1 MNIITA
7 KEDLKKGKTIY
18 DMPLRVAY
26 YARVSTDKDDQLNS
40 LENQQGYFED
50 MIKENENWVF
60 VCGYIDEGISG
71 TAVEHRDSFLQM
83 VEDATFGKVD
93 LIITKEIS
101 RFARN
106 TVDSIRY
113 TEYLLRNGVVVFFLN
128 DNLITIQ
135 PDAELRLTIMSS
147 LAQDEV
153 RRLSER
159 VKFGIN
165 RNIKEGKLIGG
176 KLTGYYKKDGVF
188 YINEHE
194 ATMIRYIFNTYI
206 TGIVSLTQIGLE
218 LADMGY
224 LNSKGQPYSSTS
236 LAKFLTNARY
246 KGYYTARLSEVE
258 DYKTHKKK
266 KVPKEKQICY
276 KDDKVPALVSEE
288 LWDGCNALYESRKK
302 LRARHILN
310 SDEMLKH
317 SKYSC
322 KIYCGDCNDIYTRSG
337 GSNRQ
342 LNPTWSCNTY
352 KRKGVATCASP
363 IIKESQLDNIFISI
377 FGDFMKHKKEYLK
390 QVLQEYENI
399 ILKYTPTI
407 DIDKTKKRI
416 EQIDLQKDKLLDLNL
431 KGIIND
437 YEFKKRN
444 DKFNVELKKLE
455 LEINNLQN
463 GDIEEKKFKNKIK
476 AIEKYLTEKL
486 DIKENLPN
494 LVKLLIDKV
503 LVEKINNS
511 RKHIKLTVYF
521 DFNTPVIDIDLD
533 MNDNKKQ
540 NKRTLTTLACS
551 TTSPVIRC
559 SCIDTK
565 QSRICKIRT
574 IARKRNSIWLY

>member
-176 KLTGYYKKDGVF
+176 KLTGYDKKDGVF
-188 YINEHE
+188 YIN
-194 ATMIRYIFNTYI
+194 M
-206 TGIVSLTQIGLE
+206 
-218 LADMGY
+218 
-224 LNSKGQPYSSTS
+224 SS
-236 LAKFLTNARY
+236 
-246 KGYYTARLSEVE
+246 
-258 DYKTHKKK
+258 
-266 KVPKEKQICY
+266 
-276 KDDKVPALVSEE
+276 
-288 LWDGCNALYESRKK
+288 
-302 LRARHILN
+302 
-310 SDEMLKH
+310 
-317 SKYSC
+317 
-322 KIYCGDCNDIYTRSG
+322 
-337 GSNRQ
+337 
-342 LNPTWSCNTY
+342 
-352 KRKGVATCASP
+352 
-363 IIKESQLDNIFISI
+363 
-377 FGDFMKHKKEYLK
+377 
-390 QVLQEYENI
+390 
-399 ILKYTPTI
+399 
-407 DIDKTKKRI
+407 
-416 EQIDLQKDKLLDLNL
+416 
-431 KGIIND
+431 
-437 YEFKKRN
+437 
-444 DKFNVELKKLE
+444 
-455 LEINNLQN
+455 
-463 GDIEEKKFKNKIK
+463 
-476 AIEKYLTEKL
+476 
-486 DIKENLPN
+486 
-494 LVKLLIDKV
+494 
-503 LVEKINNS
+503 
-511 RKHIKLTVYF
+511 
-521 DFNTPVIDIDLD
+521 
-533 MNDNKKQ
+533 
-540 NKRTLTTLACS
+540 
-551 TTSPVIRC
+551 
-559 SCIDTK
+559 
-565 QSRICKIRT
+565 
-574 IARKRNSIWLY
+574 WL

>member
-176 KLTGYYKKDGVF
+176 KLTGYDKKDGVF

-194 ATMIRYIFNTYI
+194 AIMIRYIFNTYI

-246 KGYYTARLSEVE
+246 KGFYTARLSEVE
-258 DYKTHKKK
+258 DYKTHRKK
-266 KVPKEKQICY
+266 KVPKERQICY
-276 KDDKVPALVSEE
+276 KDDRIPALVSEE
-288 LWDGCNALYESRKK
+288 LWDGCNELYESRKK

-310 SDEMLKH
+310 SDEVLKH

-322 KIYCGDCNDIYTRSG
+322 KIYCGDCNDIYTRNG
-337 GSNRQ
+337 GSNRS
-342 LNPTWSCNTY
+342 LKPTWSCNTY
-352 KRKGVATCASP
+352 KRKGVSVCASP
-363 IIKESQLDNIFISI
+363 IIQESQLDNIFISV
-377 FGDFMKHKKEYLK
+377 FSDFMAHKKEYLK
-390 QVLQEYENI
+390 QVLKEYENI
-399 ILKYTPTI
+399 IMKYTPTI
-407 DIDKTKKRI
+407 DIDKAKNKI
-416 EQIDLQKDKLLDLNL
+416 EQIEQQKDKLLDLNL
-431 KGIIND
+431 KG
-437 YEFKKRN
+437 
-444 DKFNVELKKLE
+444 
-455 LEINNLQN
+455 
-463 GDIEEKKFKNKIK
+463 KIGR
-476 AIEKYLTEKL
+476 AH
-486 DIKENLPN
+486 
-494 LVKLLIDKV
+494 V
-503 LVEKINNS
+503 
-511 RKHIKLTVYF
+511 
-521 DFNTPVIDIDLD
+521 
-533 MNDNKKQ
+533 
-540 NKRTLTTLACS
+540 
-551 TTSPVIRC
+551 
-559 SCIDTK
+559 
-565 QSRICKIRT
+565 
-574 IARKRNSIWLY
+574 

>member
-176 KLTGYYKKDGVF
+176 KLTGYDKKDGVF

-194 ATMIRYIFNTYI
+194 AIMIRYIFNTYI

-246 KGYYTARLSEVE
+246 KGFYTARLSEVE
-258 DYKTHKKK
+258 DYKTHRKK
-266 KVPKEKQICY
+266 KVPKERQICY
-276 KDDKVPALVSEE
+276 KDDRIPALVSEE
-288 LWDGCNALYESRKK
+288 LWDGCNELYESRKK

-310 SDEMLKH
+310 SDEVLKH

-322 KIYCGDCNDIYTRSG
+322 KIYCGDCNDIYTRNG
-337 GSNRQ
+337 GSNRS
-342 LNPTWSCNTY
+342 LKPTWSCNTY
-352 KRKGVATCASP
+352 KRKGVSVCASP
-363 IIKESQLDNIFISI
+363 IIQESQLDNIFISV
-377 FGDFMKHKKEYLK
+377 FSDFMAHKKEYLK
-390 QVLQEYENI
+390 QVLKEYENI
-399 ILKYTPTI
+399 IMKYTPTI
-407 DIDKTKKRI
+407 DIDKAKNKI
-416 EQIDLQKDKLLDLNL
+416 EQIEQQKDKLLDLNL
-431 KGIIND
+431 KGIISD
-437 YEFKKRN
+437 YELKKRN
-444 DKFNVELKKLE
+444 DKFNVELKQLE
-455 LEINNLQN
+455 SEINNLQN
-463 GDIEEKKFKNKIK
+463 SDIEEKKLKNKIK
-476 AIEKYLTEKL
+476 AIENYLTTKL

-503 LVEKINNS
+503 IVEKIDNS
-511 RKHIKLTVYF
+511 RKHIKLTIYF

-533 MNDNKKQ
+533 MNDKKKQ
-540 NKRTLTTLACS
+540 NKRTPTTLACS
-551 TTSPVIRC
+551 NTSHVIRC

-565 QSRICKIRT
+565 QPGLCKNGT
-574 IARKRNSIWLY
+574 TPRKRNVI